1 MRATLFFVIVLNLS
15 CSLKY
20 KTSYLP
26 IYPRSDLPIVDVIIG
41 GRSVRGLIDTGASVV
56 VVSPELGF
64 GRKGEYVILPELC
77 LATDCT
83 ENLVVWSQESD
94 FWQESQIEVI
104 VGMSILK
111 HRVVIQDHL
120 KSIELNPKES
130 ACLAF
135 KEVVPLSFDASG
147 RPLLTAQIGSKN
159 FKDVLLDTGAV
170 YVLLNQESIDKL
182 TPNSVFDITPSEGC
196 SFTNC
201 NEQVQQGILSELC
214 IEGHCE
220 QQIEAKFPVFNAIGN
235 AFLKRVKIKMD
246 FPKSQLVFCQD

>member
-1 MRATLFFVIVLNLS
+1 MRAILFFVIVLNLS

-20 KTSYLP
+20 NTSYLP
-26 IYPRSDLPIVDVIIG
+26 IYPRSDLPIVDVIISG
-41 GRSVRGLIDTGASVV
+41 KSVKGLIDTGASAV

-64 GRKGEYVILPELC
+64 GKRGEYVILPEFC

-120 KSIELNPKES
+120 KSVELNPKES
-130 ACLAF
+130 ACVPV
-135 KEVVPLSFDASG
+135 KEPIPLSFDVSG
-147 RPLLTAQIGSKN
+147 RPLLAVQIDSRN

-170 YVLLNQESIDKL
+170 YVLLDQESINKIAHH
-182 TPNSVFDITPSEGC
+182 SIFDITPSKGC
-196 SFTNC
+196 SFNNC
-201 NEQVQQGILSELC
+201 NEQVQQGVLSEVCLN
-214 IEGHCE
+214 GHCE
-220 QQIEAKFPVFNAIGN
+220 QRVEAKFPVFNAIGN
-235 AFLKRVKIKMD
+235 AFLKRMKIKMD